1 MLVVIEEV
9 NILLPM
15 NFKTSDLRLA
25 KRLLVEIETEGSGW
39 NPKSVRY
46 WIWHG
51 IATGMV
57 YRLYGIE
64 SRQNDEFQ
72 SCTFP
77 HVGTRDTEEPLEPGS
92 VVEYQAP
99 FATAAA
105 LGAVAVVTLLRIGII

>member
-1 MLVVIEEV
+1 
-9 NILLPM
+9 M
-15 NFKTSDLRLA
+15 NFKIADLRRAKQLLA
-25 KRLLVEIETEGSGW
+25 EIEREGSGW
-39 NPKSVRY
+39 DLRSVRY

-77 HVGTRDTEEPLEPGS
+77 HVGARDTEELLEPGS
-92 VVEYQAP
+92 VVEYQAA